1 MRSPADGT
9 QPPARCKTMKQNLT
23 ANIRQEWLTFLNGVR
38 FFTRIHIPDRVPY
51 SNAFLARAATYLPAI
66 GLFIGAFS
74 AVVFSLALTV
84 LPQTISIL
92 LAMVASLL
100 ATGAFHED
108 GLSDTA
114 DGLGG
119 GWDKDRILAIMKDS
133 RVGTYGV
140 VAITTVLLLKFA
152 CLSETPAAWV
162 PALLISG
169 HAFSRYCAV
178 LVMSGMDYVRTDT
191 SSKAKPLTDKLTGN
205 ALIAASVFGL
215 LPLMLLPF
223 PAMLLG
229 LSGGLL
235 ATIWIGRKLQ
245 KWLGGYTGD
254 CLGAVQ
260 QLSEVA
266 FYLGVLATLH

>member
-1 MRSPADGT
+1 
-9 QPPARCKTMKQNLT
+9 MKQNLT
-23 ANIRQEWLTFLNGVR
+23 ANLRQEWLAFLSGVR
-38 FFTRIHIPDRVPY
+38 FFTRIRVSDRVPH
-51 SNAFLARAATYLPAI
+51 SDALLARAATYLPVI
-66 GLFIGAFS
+66 GLFVGMVS
-74 AVVFSLALTV
+74 AVVFGLALTL
-84 LPQTISIL
+84 LPQTVSIL
-92 LAMVASLL
+92 LAMAASLL
-100 ATGAFHED
+100 VTGAFHED

-133 RVGTYGV
+133 RVGSYGV

-191 SSKAKPLTDKLTGN
+191 SSKAKPLTEKLTGN

-229 LSGGLL
+229 LAGGLL

-254 CLGAVQ
+254 CLGALQ

-266 FYLGVLATLH
+266 FYLGALAALL